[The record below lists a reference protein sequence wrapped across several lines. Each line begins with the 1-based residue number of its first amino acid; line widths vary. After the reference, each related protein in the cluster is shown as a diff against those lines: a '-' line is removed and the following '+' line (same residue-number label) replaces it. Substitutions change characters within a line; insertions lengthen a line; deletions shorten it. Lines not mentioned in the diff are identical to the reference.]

1 MDPNA
6 NDIKVI
12 SDAVPWFVL
21 LGVLALVFYGPL
33 RRGVRK
39 ARDPWPWPVPRTPND
54 ITDPRTQLEFVSRV
68 EFQTQPL
75 LNKSEYQVLLIVE
88 KAAREADAGFRVMAQ
103 TSLGEILTTNASFWG
118 QEAADLAYRSI
129 NSKRA
134 DFVVIDR
141 FGIAALAVEYQ
152 GGGHYQGTALLRDA
166 VKREAFRKAG
176 VAFLEIP
183 ARYRKDDIA
192 VQVRDILH
200 RHRKRQAATA

>member
-12 SDAVPWFVL
+12 ADAVPWLVL
-21 LGVLALVFYGPL
+21 LGILALVFCGPL
-33 RRGVRK
+33 RRGVRR
-39 ARDPWPWPVPRTPND
+39 ARGPWPWPVPRTPND
-54 ITDPRTQLEFVSRV
+54 ITDPRTQLDYVSRV
-68 EFQTQPL
+68 DFQTQPL
-75 LNKSEYQVLLIVE
+75 LNKSEYQVLLIIE

-103 TSLGEILTTNASFWG
+103 TSLGEILTTKASFWG
-118 QEAADLAYRSI
+118 RAAADLAYRSI
-129 NSKRA
+129 NSKRT

-141 FGIAALAVEYQ
+141 YGIAALAVEYQ

-183 ARYRKDDIA
+183 ARYRKDDVA
-192 VQVRDILH
+192 VQVADLLL
-200 RHRKRQAATA
+200 RHRKHLAASG